1 MCRYAWEHIQK
12 QYRFIKRHGF
22 LWLLLTRE
30 DSLDVPG
37 HDPVEEGVKQHETDG
52 GGEGVAVLF
61 QGAGQQVGPLD
72 THSLLLKQGKVLT
85 AEPKRHRGQQAL
97 EKDGRIEHKLEKRI
111 MFMTKNK
118 QKSDKVDSKQS
129 SGLGQGNLS
138 SRERVSQTHLH
149 YKPIPTLPR
158 QQKSVLAI

>member
-37 HDPVEEGVKQHETDG
+37 HDPVEEGIKQHETDG
-52 GGEGVAVLF
+52 GGEGVAVLL

-97 EKDGRIEHKLEKRI
+97 EKDGRIEYKLEKRT

-118 QKSDKVDSKQS
+118 QKCGEKMDSNSLQVSGKVA
-129 SGLGQGNLS
+129 
-138 SRERVSQTHLH
+138 RHHVRAFH
-149 YKPIPTLPR
+149 KPTSITIHIPTLP
-158 QQKSVLAI
+158 